1 MRRDKY
7 PRANLYRQYQQ
18 PRGWTGGRLWW
29 LPWPPKSIS
38 VGDVVLAVMAVLT
51 LIAIVA
57 GGNL

>member
-7 PRANLYRQYQQ
+7 PRAKLYRQYQQ

-38 VGDVVLAVMAVLT
+38 VGDVLLVMLAILTGVLILAT
-51 LIAIVA
+51 
-57 GGNL
+57 